1 MAIFA
6 YFTSAAS
13 QRGISLIELML
24 AISLSMLLSLGVLS
38 FHIQQKT
45 SYLFQQGLSRILQN
59 SQIAAYTLKNALQSA
74 GSLGCLSLVSSTPM
88 RVLTATP
95 LPIEADMQLLEQYNR
110 LLVQKAQAVAHKL
123 LVPMSHIQ
131 APITVERGK
140 DALTAGDMVV
150 VSDCQQADVF
160 MVNDVSVQR
169 DTRTLYYKDAAL
181 SKAYDEQAELSKW
194 TAKEFYIAD
203 SHYKNLQDQTVKGLF
218 VHDLLT
224 GHREEI
230 VQGVEAWQLR
240 YGLDRNNDGLIEE
253 HRLANEVRDWLQVKS
268 VAISLLLN
276 SIDNVL
282 PAPKDYEFAGKH
294 YSATDRLLRKQVD
307 IYIAL
312 RNR

>member
-1 MAIFA
+1 
-6 YFTSAAS
+6 
-13 QRGISLIELML
+13 
-24 AISLSMLLSLGVLS
+24 
-38 FHIQQKT
+38 
-45 SYLFQQGLSRILQN
+45 
-59 SQIAAYTLKNALQSA
+59 
-74 GSLGCLSLVSSTPM
+74 
-88 RVLTATP
+88 
-95 LPIEADMQLLEQYNR
+95 

-150 VSDCQQADVF
+150 VSDCQQADMF